1 MHVSCN
7 QAGMLL
13 ARFARP
19 EVQNCIEGLEQ
30 YSYSYEEAA
39 EQAVGLRRLY
49 ELARLGEGE
58 FGHMASVLPRSAP
71 PNAHVHHH
79 PLSHQQQQQQQQQ
92 HLHQHPHAQ
101 QQQHPAHHSHAVRA
115 QQMQQQQQQPM
126 GVQQVHVPLADAM
139 YVDY

>member
-79 PLSHQQQQQQQQQ
+79 PLSHHQQQQQQQQ

-101 QQQHPAHHSHAVRA
+101 QQQHPSHHSHAVRA
-115 QQMQQQQQQPM
+115 QQMQQQQQPM

>member
-49 ELARLGEGE
+49 ELARVGEGE
-58 FGHMASVLPRSAP
+58 FAHMASVIPRSAP

-79 PLSHQQQQQQQQQ
+79 PLAHQQQQQQ
-92 HLHQHPHAQ
+92 HLHQHSHAQ
-101 QQQHPAHHSHAVRA
+101 QQQQQHPSHHSHAVRA
-115 QQMQQQQQQPM
+115 QQMQQQQPM
-126 GVQQVHVPLADAM
+126 GVQQVHVPLTDAM